1 MEGEEKDCCKDFWSR
16 KIMQHWKA
24 FIVFV
29 IGCIIALAGAIMV
42 LFWFIQTSD
51 IGDLYHSILI
61 PYCNIA
67 IVDNSRF
74 DTCDKLKNEIEK
86 YITTKILNKRE
97 ILKII

>member
-1 MEGEEKDCCKDFWSR
+1 MRGIHLSSLMFWQDYIKDK
-16 KIMQHWKA
+16 KP
-24 FIVFV
+24 
-29 IGCIIALAGAIMV
+29 
-42 LFWFIQTSD
+42 IQTSD

-86 YITTKILNKRE
+86 YIKTKILNKRE